1 MKKKIIII
9 GLLILFVSVIIVGAL
24 KIYSN
29 QHFYYKNTVHG
40 FSFIYSN
47 KWRPAFDVSKIMN
60 TRAYVDFYVS
70 QTGCADKMFV
80 KDYTADELSS
90 KEEEFQKCLESY
102 PEYKKTQENIQ
113 NVEANWSLENSNV
126 IFLTDLSQDEVD
138 SIIIEKGSGLL
149 QGDLPKEHFIYIH
162 LSISEPIEVKE
173 PKIVEK
179 DEKIIEYKLVDLE
192 MANLKNI
199 GLIDT
204 RRIDVLKNDLGA
216 IEVRIPYIT
225 KNNDEYSK
233 EFKSIRIATGI
244 PYGDS
249 REKVFY
255 QILDYFQFD

>member
-9 GLLILFVSVIIVGAL
+9 SLFILFVLVIIVGAL

-29 QHFYYKNTVHG
+29 QHFYYKNTTHG
-40 FSFIYSN
+40 FSFIHSN

-60 TRAYVDFYVS
+60 TRTYVDFYIS
-70 QTGCADKMFV
+70 QTGCADKMFIE
-80 KDYTADELSS
+80 DYTADELSS
-90 KEEEFQKCLESY
+90 KEEEFQKCLESH
-102 PEYKKTQENIQ
+102 PEYKKINENIQ
-113 NVEANWSLENSNV
+113 NLEANWSLENSDV
-126 IFLTDLSQDEVD
+126 IFLTDLSQDEID
-138 SIIIEKGSGLL
+138 AIIREKGSSLS
-149 QGDLPKEHFIYIH
+149 QSDLPKENFIYIY
-162 LSISEPIEVKE
+162 LSISEPIEVNE
-173 PKIVEK
+173 SKILEK
-179 DEKIIEYKLVDLE
+179 DGKIIEEKLLDLE

-204 RRIDVLKNDLGA
+204 RRINVLKNDLGT
-216 IEVRIPYIT
+216 IDVGIPYVT

-233 EFKSIRIATGI
+233 NFKSIRIGTGI